1 MKPALAAAPE
11 STAMMPPT
19 PASILNTQEIL
30 PVTSFYRVLT
40 LLVTPFFPAPLFAHG
55 ASVLLSC

>member
-1 MKPALAAAPE
+1 
-11 STAMMPPT
+11 MMLPT